1 MPRITPAQRVYNMIK
16 GLEELMEEY
25 REPHHAWLRGD
36 IQKAIDALRKV
47 AKSLVG

>member
-1 MPRITPAQRVYNMIK
+1 MAIKPAQRVNNMVK

-25 REPHHAWLRGD
+25 REPHHAWLRAD
-36 IQKAIDALRKV
+36 IQQAINALRRV